1 MAIQM
6 WYIIRWILGSYIDA
20 FKIPSSASLE
30 RSASKLILSSAVLLI
45 SVYIHVYRWYL
56 ISSLHWVYG
65 LWVQT
70 INIVKKAP
78 YSSTTLR
85 ENAFTIVS
93 LLRATN
99 KTILH
104 DITSTYTIGLVLLGS
119 FILEMLTFTDP
130 WKLSHSKDS
139 RFSKAPDLHHGCHH
153 AYTYYWPHA
162 VEDDTVCN
170 SCQHYYCKNNDL
182 NTGST
187 KKKHT
192 PYFLKIWPHLEIL
205 LPSKCRR
212 MFLQTHPNE
221 RALEISPHGKGSP
234 AIYVCA
240 RALYAHT
247 NMLAVYAY
255 AFQSM

>member
-6 WYIIRWILGSYIDA
+6 WYIIRWILRSYIDA

-56 ISSLHWVYG
+56 ISSLHWVYD

-70 INIVKKAP
+70 IKIVKKAP

-104 DITSTYTIGLVLLGS
+104 DITSTYTIGLVYS
-119 FILEMLTFTDP
+119 LEVLFV
-130 WKLSHSKDS
+130 KCS
-139 RFSKAPDLHHGCHH
+139 
-153 AYTYYWPHA
+153 
-162 VEDDTVCN
+162 
-170 SCQHYYCKNNDL
+170 
-182 NTGST
+182 
-187 KKKHT
+187 
-192 PYFLKIWPHLEIL
+192 L
-205 LPSKCRR
+205 LPIHESFLTQKIPASVKLQIYIMDATMPTLITGHIQWR
-212 MFLQTHPNE
+212 MT
-221 RALEISPHGKGSP
+221 
-234 AIYVCA
+234 
-240 RALYAHT
+240 
-247 NMLAVYAY
+247 
-255 AFQSM
+255 QSVIVVNTTTVKTMI